1 VSQAGVSAGY
11 VTVSEAMASAS
22 YVDTFEVAAELD
34 VVPTYEVISVSN
46 QSQLTIDSAPPAGQ
60 VTQVQAAST
69 TSEPGGET
77 NPVRSP
83 TGRELNTSGQAL
95 RADTASLAP
104 SSPVALSQTF
114 LPPAPSA
121 QAAPVVSVVPVTF
134 APASTGTTTLE
145 LALTSFA
152 TATPPNTSLPTRVAL
167 AEVPDH
173 VLLRQFTEQGE
184 QPAFTEL
191 VRRHEPAVMA
201 VTTRVLGDPHKAQD
215 AAQSTFMILSRR
227 ASTLDG
233 RAPLSGWLYKVA
245 YHLALRYQTA
255 EMRRRRVERDAANR
269 RTTLTES
276 EIVKQIEKEELL
288 WVLSEELQRLP
299 EKYRAPLA
307 LCYFQGRTHAEAARE
322 IGLPRGSIAKRIGQ
336 GLERLRER
344 LLDRGFLM

>member
-1 VSQAGVSAGY
+1 MGNDALPTNEELSLTSQPQFAYAP
-11 VTVSEAMASAS
+11 AS
-22 YVDTFEVAAELD
+22 
-34 VVPTYEVISVSN
+34 
-46 QSQLTIDSAPPAGQ
+46 PAGQ
-60 VTQVQAAST
+60 VTEVQSAPT
-69 TSEPGGET
+69 TSELGRDLNPPGSPIGRDI
-77 NPVRSP
+77 NPASQIP
-83 TGRELNTSGQAL
+83 
-95 RADTASLAP
+95 RADTSSLAP
-104 SSPVALSQTF
+104 SSPNALTQTF
-114 LPPAPSA
+114 LPSVPPAPAAAVFPIVS
-121 QAAPVVSVVPVTF
+121 APV

-145 LALTSFA
+145 LALPSFA
-152 TATPPNTSLPTRVAL
+152 TVAPSNTSLPARVAL

-201 VTTRVLGDPHKAQD
+201 VTTRVLGDPHRAQD
-215 AAQSTFMILSRR
+215 AAQSTFMIL

-269 RTTLTES
+269 RSTLSES
-276 EIVKQIEKEELL
+276 EIVRQIEKEELL

-307 LCYFQGRTHAEAARE
+307 LCYFEGRTHAEVARK